1 MRLGFS
7 DLGGCILPTIDT
19 IASIMLVGSRHGTI
33 VGMLFFSSR
42 HGTIISVLV
51 GSISHGIIVGV
62 LVGITITLVDS
73 SRNWIIDGT
82 SDDTLIGINSNGILH
97 GSIDGTSD
105 GALIGINSVEG
116 IAGGSIDGTSNGALI
131 GANGTSDG
139 MTLGV

>member
-1 MRLGFS
+1 M
-7 DLGGCILPTIDT
+7 
-19 IASIMLVGSRHGTI
+19 
-33 VGMLFFSSR
+33 
-42 HGTIISVLV
+42 
-51 GSISHGIIVGV
+51 
-62 LVGITITLVDS
+62 
-73 SRNWIIDGT
+73 
-82 SDDTLIGINSNGILH
+82 IGINSNGILH